1 LSDWPKPAP
10 SAPRTPKEHLNAI
23 VGSYGKYLKEVSEN
37 ETRAAAGDPDAI
49 AYMAAHK
56 AGMHYLDT
64 PEAKQDAAE
73 AYEAAIATW
82 RTYPGPGE
90 NP

>member
-1 LSDWPKPAP
+1 MAVCE
-10 SAPRTPKEHLNAI
+10 SAEALGLQ
-23 VGSYGKYLKEVSEN
+23 VV
-37 ETRAAAGDPDAI
+37 
-49 AYMAAHK
+49 AHR
-56 AGMHYLDT
+56 YLDT